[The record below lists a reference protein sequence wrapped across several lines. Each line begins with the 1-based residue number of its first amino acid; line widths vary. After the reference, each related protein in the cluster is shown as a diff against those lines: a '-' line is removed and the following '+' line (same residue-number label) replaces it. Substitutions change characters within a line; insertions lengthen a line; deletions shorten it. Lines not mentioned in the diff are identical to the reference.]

1 MATLTIKVM
10 GIDDEK
16 RIMNIIMQTVSRE
29 GKYNLK
35 IKGQVDFYDLM
46 ANKLV
51 SFKVL
56 SRKLNEN
63 YLDKSLEYEY
73 SQGDNFAIANIKGA
87 YKFVEEE
94 TKRLNPTYLMRSW
107 NSISNNSLI
116 SGILGAVVGAI
127 LTWALTK

>member
-1 MATLTIKVM
+1 M

-16 RIMNIIMQTVSRE
+16 RIMNVIMQTVSRE

-73 SQGDNFAIANIKGA
+73 SQGDSFAVANIKGA

-116 SGILGAVVGAI
+116 SGILGAVFGAI
-127 LTWALTK
+127 LTWVLTK